1 MKKFLVAGALV
12 ALLASSAFAEFLL
25 DVMPLGYTNVYTKLD
40 DYGTKLSINNY
51 TLGVNLGYMK
61 DGGGFYFLWQ
71 PQIGLGAGKV
81 KYEGISVE
89 GKSFEFK
96 SDLLFG
102 RGWQVISNLYITAA
116 GGLALAMDSVA
127 FADDAHAMLISF
139 GIPVQVGVRYYFTDK
154 IGITGNI
161 NETLAF
167 GIKQLDAGEAGE
179 RTMGFINNFN
189 MNFGVAFKF

>member
-1 MKKFLVAGALV
+1 MKKFVIVAFLAV
-12 ALLASSAFAEFLL
+12 AIVTSAYADFLL
-25 DVMPLGYTNVYTKLD
+25 DVMPFGYTNVSTKLD
-40 DYGTKLSINNY
+40 NHGTKLSINNY
-51 TLGVNLGYMK
+51 TLGVNLGYIK

-71 PQIGLGAGKV
+71 PQIGFGAGKA
-81 KYEGISVE
+81 KNEGISVK

-116 GGLALAMDSVA
+116 GGAALAMDTVV
-127 FADDAHAMLISF
+127 FAEDSHGLLISF

-167 GIKQLDAGEAGE
+167 GIKQLDAGEAGD
-179 RTMGFINNFN
+179 RSMGFINNFN
-189 MNFGVAFKF
+189 MNVGVAFKF

>member
-1 MKKFLVAGALV
+1 MKKFVIVAFLAV
-12 ALLASSAFAEFLL
+12 AIVTSAYADFLL
-25 DVMPLGYTNVYTKLD
+25 DVMPFGYTNVSTKLD
-40 DYGTKLSINNY
+40 NHGTKLSINNY

-71 PQIGLGAGKV
+71 PQIGFGAGKA
-81 KYEGISVE
+81 KNEGISVK

-116 GGLALAMDSVA
+116 GGAALAMDTVV
-127 FADDAHAMLISF
+127 FAEDSHGLLISF
-139 GIPVQVGVRYYFTDK
+139 
-154 IGITGNI
+154 GITGNI

-167 GIKQLDAGEAGE
+167 GIKQLDAGEAGTS
-179 RTMGFINNFN
+179 TMGFINNFN
-189 MNFGVAFKF
+189 MNVGVAFKF